1 MHILR
6 PSHQTPLNLWIVR
19 PHWLIMPDMRWRL
32 QWCLFVILAC
42 VLTPA
47 WAAPHTRPSLLLEN
61 TQAKPGQTI
70 LAGLRLVMEPG
81 WHTYWRNGGDAG
93 APTHV
98 EWTLPPGIAAG
109 EILWPV
115 PEKLIDSDLTTYIY
129 HDEVVLLVPLTLAT
143 NVTGPEME
151 IRGKISWLECKKTC
165 IPAEGIVVA
174 KLQIGAASL
183 ASQDTPIL
191 NTWRARLPQ
200 RDADLHLDASW
211 TTGADP
217 DTRLLNIEWQTNTLP
232 VTADFFPYESEVYKA
247 TGLSTQ
253 PTNETER
260 VRLQR
265 QVQKTGAQWPER
277 IMGLMVYA
285 KTNGAPN
292 VGVEVE
298 LHPAP
303 PANQALTTATD
314 TNIVPP
320 QNQKPLLMWLLYAF
334 IGGLI
339 LNIMPCVLPVI
350 ALKVLGFVNQS
361 KENPGRVRLLGLVY
375 GAGVL
380 VSFLALALMVLAV
393 KATGHLA
400 GWGMQFGNPMFVV
413 GLTVLVTL
421 IALNLFGVFEVVMS
435 FRVTQAASG
444 LAGREGAAGAFFNG
458 VLATVLATPCTAPFL
473 GAALGF
479 AFTQQATIII
489 AIFLTVGAGLAAPY
503 VLLSW
508 HPALL
513 RWMPKPGAWMEKF
526 KVAMGFPMLATAI
539 WLFQLAPIFYGRRFW
554 WLGIFLVMIAVAAWV
569 FGEFVQRGRSRKG
582 LAITV
587 VAVLL
592 LVGYA
597 TVLEG
602 QLHWRLP
609 VTQQAGGSLQE
620 SPGGIAWQRWT
631 PEAVVQARS
640 QGRPVFV
647 DFTAEWCAT
656 CQVNKKV
663 SIEIPSVR
671 ARLKEIGAVTLLADY
686 TTVPPEVT
694 KELNRFGRAGVP
706 MVLVYPKRADLP
718 PEVLPELLTPGM
730 VLNALN
736 RAVQS
741 PP

>member
-1 MHILR
+1 MV
-6 PSHQTPLNLWIVR
+6 PV
-19 PHWLIMPDMRWRL
+19 MRWRL
-32 QWCLFVILAC
+32 HLLLVVILAC

-47 WAAPHTRPSLLLEN
+47 WAAPHTRPSLVLESS
-61 TQAKPGQTI
+61 QAKPGQTI
-70 LAGLRLVMEPG
+70 FAGLRLVMEPG

-93 APTHV
+93 EPIKV
-98 EWTLPPGIAAG
+98 EWTLPHGITAG

-129 HDEVVLLVPLTLAT
+129 HDEVVLLVPITLAT
-143 NVTGPEME
+143 NASGMDVE
-151 IRGKISWLECKKTC
+151 IRGALSWLECKETC
-165 IPAEGIVVA
+165 IPAEGMVTA
-174 KLQIGAASL
+174 RMRIGAESVV
-183 ASQDTPIL
+183 SQDAPIID
-191 NTWRARLPQ
+191 TWRARLPR
-200 RDADLHLDASW
+200 RDAELKVDASW
-211 TTGADP
+211 GHVVEP
-217 DTRLLNIEWQTNTLP
+217 DTRLLNIDWQTDTLP

-247 TGLSTQ
+247 TGLSTH
-253 PTNETER
+253 PTNERER
-260 VRLQR
+260 VRLQK
-265 QVQKTGAQWPER
+265 QVQRTGAQWPER
-277 IMGLMVYA
+277 IAGLMVFA

-292 VGVEVE
+292 VGIEVV
-298 LHPAP
+298 LRPTP
-303 PANQALTTATD
+303 PKNQALTTATD

-320 QNQKPLLMWLLYAF
+320 QNTKPLLAWLLYAF

-361 KENPGRVRLLGLVY
+361 RENPARVRLMGLVY

-380 VSFLALALMVLAV
+380 TSFLALALMVLAV
-393 KATGHLA
+393 KAAGHQA

-413 GLTVLVTL
+413 ALTILVTL

-444 LAGREGAAGAFFNG
+444 LAGREGAPGAFFNG

-479 AFTQQATIII
+479 AFTQTAPIII
-489 AIFLTVGAGLAAPY
+489 AIFLAVGAGLAVPY

-508 HPALL
+508 HPGLL

-569 FGEFVQRGRSRKG
+569 FGEFVQRGHKRKG

-602 QLHWRLP
+602 QLRWRSP
-609 VTQQAGGSLQE
+609 VTQEAGGSLQE
-620 SPGGIAWQRWT
+620 SPGGIAWQRWS
-631 PEAVVQARS
+631 PDAVAQARL

-647 DFTAEWCAT
+647 DFSAEWCAT

-671 ARLKEIGAVTLLADY
+671 ARLKEINAVALLADY
-686 TTVPPEVT
+686 TTVPPEIT
-694 KELNRFGRAGVP
+694 KELSRFGRAGVP

-718 PEVLPELLTPGM
+718 PEMLPELLTPGI
-730 VLNALN
+730 VLDALN
-736 RAVQS
+736 RAVQT

>member
-1 MHILR
+1 MIL
-6 PSHQTPLNLWIVR
+6 V
-19 PHWLIMPDMRWRL
+19 
-32 QWCLFVILAC
+32 LAC
-42 VLTPA
+42 VLAPA
-47 WAAPHTRPSLLLEN
+47 GAAPHTRPSLLLEN
-61 TQAKPGQTI
+61 TQAMPGQTI
-70 LAGLRLVMEPG
+70 LAGVRLVMEPG
-81 WHTYWRNGGDAG
+81 WHTYWRNGGDSG
-93 APTHV
+93 APIQV
-98 EWTLPPGIAAG
+98 EWTLPPGITAG
-109 EILWPV
+109 NIQWPV
-115 PEKLIDSDLTTYIY
+115 PEKIVDSDLTTFIY
-129 HDEVVLLVPLTLAT
+129 HDEVVLLVPITMAT
-143 NVTGPEME
+143 NAAGMDIEV
-151 IRGKISWLECKKTC
+151 RAKLSWLECKETC
-165 IPAEGIVVA
+165 IPGEGEVTA
-174 KLQIGAASL
+174 RLRIGP
-183 ASQDTPIL
+183 DTLLSPDAPAI
-191 NTWRARLPQ
+191 NTWRARLPR
-200 RDADLHLDASW
+200 RDAEIKVDASW
-211 TTGADP
+211 AVAAAP
-217 DTRLLNIEWQTNTLP
+217 DVHLLNIEWKADGLP
-232 VTADFFPYESEVYKA
+232 ATADFFPYESDVYKV

-253 PTNETER
+253 PTNEAGR

-265 QVQKTGAQWPER
+265 KVERTGAQWPES
-277 IMGLMVYA
+277 ILGLMVHA
-285 KTNGAPN
+285 GTNGVPN
-292 VGVEVE
+292 DGVEVE
-298 LHPAP
+298 LHPTPLAGS
-303 PANQALTTATD
+303 AVKAAIQATAL
-314 TNIVPP
+314 PP
-320 QNQKPLLMWLLYAF
+320 QNQKPLLAWLLYAF

-380 VSFLALALMVLAV
+380 TSFLALAAMVLAV
-393 KATGHLA
+393 KAAGHQA

-413 GLTVLVTL
+413 ALTVLVTL

-489 AIFLTVGAGLAAPY
+489 AVFLTVGAGLAAPY

-554 WLGIFLVMIAVAAWV
+554 WLGIFLVIIAVSAWV
-569 FGEFVQRGRSRKG
+569 FGEFVQRGRKRKG
-582 LAITV
+582 LAISV
-587 VAVLL
+587 IAVLL

-609 VTQQAGGSLQE
+609 VTQEASGSGSLQE

-671 ARLKEIGAVTLLADY
+671 AKLKEINAVALLADY
-686 TTVPPEVT
+686 TTVPAEIT

-706 MVLVYPKRADLP
+706 MVLVYPKRTDLP
-718 PEVLPELLTPGM
+718 PQVLPELLTPGI
-730 VLNALN
+730 VLEALN
-736 RAVQS
+736 RAVQTAQT